1 MKHFA
6 LTEFTASETAE
17 RLGIDNTPP
26 VPVITALN
34 VLVDNV
40 LDPLRELYG
49 APIVVNSGY
58 RSPAL
63 NAMVGGVPSS
73 QHVKGEAADIEA
85 GDRSRAGNIKLF
97 ELIRDRLPFDQ
108 LINEHNFAWVH
119 VSFSRVR
126 NRKQALAYWPDN
138 KDNRDVHFEF

>member
-1 MKHFA
+1 MKHFT
-6 LTEFTASETAE
+6 LKEFTASDTAQKF
-17 RLGIDNTPP
+17 GIDNTPP
-26 VPVITALN
+26 VPVIAALN

-49 APIVVNSGY
+49 APVVVNSGY

-63 NAMVGGVPSS
+63 NAMVGGASTS

-108 LINEHNFAWVH
+108 LIDEHDFQWVH
-119 VSFSRVR
+119 VSFSRVK
-126 NRKQALAYWPDN
+126 NRKQVLAI
-138 KDNRDVHFEF
+138 K